1 MARKLLELT
10 LMMQRNPSDNSIGYR
25 NEGRQDLSTVKGA
38 SKPRRNREIEPDQM
52 ESLAA
57 ERLEAAGR
65 LAAWIAHQI
74 NNPLGAVSGN
84 AQLLARRLQRDISDP
99 DALSAYLG
107 YLEAIQ
113 SHTERCARITGE
125 ALNFTRPSDPEL
137 RKIDASEV
145 ISEAVDLV
153 RYAYPDSRIMLV
165 LDNQTGIP
173 EVKADREWLTRVA
186 FELLSNAAAVSK
198 SGPVT
203 AEVSADHSEVRVR
216 ISDSGPGIAEDL
228 LPRVFDP
235 FFSTREK
242 ARGMGLTVS
251 LEMMR
256 KMGGSL
262 KIEKSD
268 EQGSVLTIAIPVW
281 GRKINGCTHTGRGR

>member
-1 MARKLLELT
+1 
-10 LMMQRNPSDNSIGYR
+10 MMQRNPSDNCVGYR
-25 NEGRQDLSTVKGA
+25 NDGLLELSHSKGERK
-38 SKPRRNREIEPDQM
+38 SRRNRETTGAAM
-52 ESLAA
+52 ESVAA

-65 LAAWIAHQI
+65 LAAWVAHQI
-74 NNPLGAVSGN
+74 NNPLGAISGS
-84 AQLLARRLQRDISDP
+84 AQLLARRLQRDIGDS
-99 DALSAYLG
+99 DALRAYLG

-125 ALNFTRPSDPEL
+125 ALSFTRSGDPEL
-137 RKIDASEV
+137 RKVDVSDAV
-145 ISEAVDLV
+145 SEAVELV
-153 RYAYPDSRIMLV
+153 RYAYPDSRIMQV
-165 LDNQTGIP
+165 LDKKDRIP
-173 EVKADREWLTRVA
+173 EVKADREWLTRVV
-186 FELLSNAAAVSK
+186 FELVSNAAAVSEGGSVSVK
-198 SGPVT
+198 
-203 AEVSADHSEVRVR
+203 VSADASEVRVKV
-216 ISDSGPGIAEDL
+216 SDSGPGIADEV

-268 EQGSVLTIAIPVW
+268 SKGSTFTIAVPVW
-281 GRKINGCTHTGRGR
+281 GRKVNGCTNTGSG

>member
-1 MARKLLELT
+1 
-10 LMMQRNPSDNSIGYR
+10 MMQRNPTNNSIDYR
-25 NEGRQDLSTVKGA
+25 NDGLLELSPSKGR
-38 SKPRRNREIEPDQM
+38 SKSLRNRETDKVEM
-52 ESLAA
+52 ESVAA

-65 LAAWIAHQI
+65 LAAWVAHQI
-74 NNPLGAVSGN
+74 NNPLGAISGN

-99 DALSAYLG
+99 EALRAYLG

-125 ALNFTRPSDPEL
+125 ALNFTRASDPEM
-137 RKIDASEV
+137 RKVDVSDVAA
-145 ISEAVDLV
+145 EAVDLV

-165 LDNQTGIP
+165 LDKKDRIP
-173 EVKADREWLTRVA
+173 EVKADREWLTRVV
-186 FELLSNAAAVSK
+186 FELVSNAAAVSQGG
-198 SGPVT
+198 SVNLD
-203 AEVSADHSEVRVR
+203 VSADLSEVRVR
-216 ISDSGPGIAEDL
+216 ISDSGPGIADEV

-262 KIEKSD
+262 KIEKS
-268 EQGSVLTIAIPVW
+268 GSKGSTFTIAIPVW
-281 GRKINGCTHTGRGR
+281 GRKVNGCTNTGSG